1 MEGGRCACPRAHGAA
16 AVRRLTYLLLAKPRF
31 TSHAELEVC
40 KSSILGIHEES
51 GALLTIQSSSLSL
64 ILFTFKTGNVYLTPD
79 PLHQPTANHAHSR
92 SIQSRIPARRRRPT
106 ERASDLP
113 AKWKCQSAPPRP
125 PPSSAPSNRPP
136 SVCLPVTRGG
146 THARPEAM
154 GPARTSVRHTLTRPE
169 NDRT

>member
-1 MEGGRCACPRAHGAA
+1 MSACAHGAA
-16 AVRRLTYLLLAKPRF
+16 ARRLLTYLLLAKPRF
-31 TSHAELEVC
+31 TSHAELKVC

-51 GALLTIQSSSLSL
+51 GALLTIQSSSLSR
-64 ILFTFKTGNVYLTPD
+64 ILFTLKFGVISVNPD
-79 PLHQPTANHAHSR
+79 PLNQHSANHAHFR

-113 AKWKCQSAPPRP
+113 AKWKCQSAPPPRP

-154 GPARTSVRHTLTRPE
+154 GPARTYVRHTLTRPE